1 MAGLEGLQGLP
12 RLKGSA
18 GQRQGP
24 VSVVRRRQGTAVGTM
39 FGLGFFG
46 LLLYTTGAPHPVSAL
61 GAGVMIA
68 CATTVAGALVG
79 FLFGV
84 PHVLAGGTGADAAGP
99 TASPGTAGTAPQSGP
114 YIANTNLEQV
124 SDWLTKLLLGVGLTQ
139 LGSIWHS
146 ARQLGR
152 ALSPALGGRADATPF
167 AAALVLYFVVL
178 GFLGGWLTTR
188 LLLAGAMTRAD
199 GTALHLFANAQEQL
213 KEGNE
218 VNAEDLRIQAMGQ
231 LGKFAHQAGQP
242 APGSPAAPVIQV
254 SEVRAGAKR
263 SPATQDEVRGLF
275 ASDDEGLRLQ
285 ALALTQGNAAL
296 GDFESVL
303 EYVEHPRSAFEHYH
317 ALLAARSMLSRLGRD
332 QRMRLRTAII
342 NQLLA
347 PDGIPDASDRRWI
360 AERILARLDSIGHV
374 PSPRPSGV

>member
-1 MAGLEGLQGLP
+1 MAGLQGLQA
-12 RLKGSA
+12 LQGSA
-18 GQRQGP
+18 GRQQGP
-24 VSVVRRRQGTAVGTM
+24 TGVIRRWQAVAIGTL
-39 FGLGFFG
+39 FGLGFLG

-79 FLFGV
+79 FLFGI
-84 PHVLAGGTGADAAGP
+84 PHVLGGGTGAPNAAGSTTSTS
-99 TASPGTAGTAPQSGP
+99 TANSAPLSGQ

-124 SDWLTKLLLGVGLTQ
+124 SDWLTKLLLGVGLSQ
-139 LGSIWHS
+139 LGSIWQG

-152 ALSPALGGRADATPF
+152 ALSPALGGRTDATPF
-167 AAALVLYFVVL
+167 AAALVLYFVIL
-178 GFLGGWLTTR
+178 GFLGGWLATR
-188 LLLAGAMTRAD
+188 LLLAGALTRAD
-199 GTALHLFANAQEQL
+199 GAALHLFTSAQEQL

-218 VNAEDLRIQAMGQ
+218 VGAEDLRVQAMGR

-242 APGSPAAPVIQV
+242 GPAQPAASVSQV
-254 SEVRAGAKR
+254 AEVRAGAKR
-263 SPATQDEVRGLF
+263 SPATPDEVRGLF

-303 EYVEHPRSAFEHYH
+303 EYIEHPRSAFEHYN
-317 ALLAARSMLSRLGRD
+317 ALLAARGMLSRLGRD
-332 QRMRLRTAII
+332 QRMRLRTAVI

-360 AERILARLDSIGHV
+360 AERILAKLDAIGHV
-374 PSPRPSGV
+374 PAARPSGV